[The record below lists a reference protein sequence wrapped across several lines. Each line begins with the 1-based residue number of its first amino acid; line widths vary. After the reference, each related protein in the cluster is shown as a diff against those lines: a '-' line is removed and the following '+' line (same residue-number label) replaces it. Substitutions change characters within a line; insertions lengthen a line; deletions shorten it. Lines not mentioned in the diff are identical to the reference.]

1 MAIHT
6 VASILIVLL
15 GCLHVCV
22 TFFKFHGIDFE
33 AVWFLGTGVAIV
45 LAGFLNIAML
55 RDGGRDLIIWT
66 MTLVT
71 NIFFLLGF
79 VAASYMMRE
88 PQVVFGAALFITATA
103 RAFTIKI
110 TDKSRA
116 Y

>member
-1 MAIHT
+1 MFALRFSSFT
-6 VASILIVLL
+6 ELTLKLS
-15 GCLHVCV
+15 GS
-22 TFFKFHGIDFE
+22 
-33 AVWFLGTGVAIV
+33 LGTGVAIV